1 MGNFLFDNPSEH
13 LEASC
18 FLKWSIFKNY
28 YEAFYISVQS
38 CSKLFLQESAQVKLP
53 PTLENLSEMSD
64 SEWVLTALR
73 NTSKAAPAYTLP
85 SPW

>member
-1 MGNFLFDNPSEH
+1 MKRFILVCNLYV
-13 LEASC
+13 A
-18 FLKWSIFKNY
+18 K
-28 YEAFYISVQS
+28 S

-73 NTSKAAPAYTLP
+73 NTSKAAPAYTLL
-85 SPW
+85 SP